1 MPSVDNPPL
10 IHKRAHRP
18 HFYPQAVNCG
28 DHIADSCKSR
38 LCQKA
43 SLLAFWGGR
52 HKPRYRRAN
61 NHFIL
66 LRFKN
71 LIEEGQTIQTVIK
84 PLLATLQGHR
94 QPVPP
99 IWLMRQAGRYLP
111 EYRALR
117 AEKGGFLA
125 LVNDSEAA
133 AEVTVQPIR
142 RFGFDGAILFSDILM
157 VPSALGQDLSFG
169 VGEGPALAPALVDHA
184 LQSLQAAPE
193 RLEPVYATVRRVAAL
208 LPPQTTFLGF
218 AGSPWTV
225 ATYMVAGHGSRDQS
239 ETRRFAY
246 GDPKAFE
253 EIIAAIAD
261 CTIDYLSRQIESGV
275 EAVQLF
281 DSWAGSLSPAQ
292 FERWVIAPNA
302 AIVTALK
309 QRHPGVPVIGFPK
322 GAGEK
327 LAAYARETG
336 VDALGLDETID
347 PYWAAAALPK
357 DLPVQGNLDPL
368 VLIASGAPMEQAAA
382 RILAAFADRPHVFN
396 LGHGILQDTPIAHVE
411 QLLAFVRSAG

>member
-1 MPSVDNPPL
+1 M
-10 IHKRAHRP
+10 K
-18 HFYPQAVNCG
+18 
-28 DHIADSCKSR
+28 
-38 LCQKA
+38 
-43 SLLAFWGGR
+43 
-52 HKPRYRRAN
+52 
-61 NHFIL
+61 
-66 LRFKN
+66 
-71 LIEEGQTIQTVIK
+71 K
-84 PLLATLQGHR
+84 PLLATLQGDR
-94 QPVPP
+94 QPSPP
-99 IWLMRQAGRYLP
+99 VWLMRQAGRYLP

-125 LVNDSEAA
+125 LVNDSAAA
-133 AEVTVQPIR
+133 AEVTIQPIR

-157 VPSALGQDLSFG
+157 VPSALGQSLSFG
-169 VGEGPALAPALVDHA
+169 VGEGPALQPALIDHA
-184 LQSLQAAPE
+184 LQGLQAAPE
-193 RLEPVYATVRRVAAL
+193 RLDPVYETVRQVTAL

-246 GDPKAFE
+246 ADPKAFG
-253 EIIAAIAD
+253 EIITAIAS
-261 CTIDYLSRQIESGV
+261 CTVDYLSKQIEAGV

-281 DSWAGSLSPAQ
+281 DSWSGSLSPAQ

-302 AIVTALK
+302 AIVSALHD
-309 QRHPGVPVIGFPK
+309 RHPGVPVIGFPK

-327 LAAYARETG
+327 LAAYVRETA
-336 VDALGLDETID
+336 VNAVGLDETVD
-347 PYWAAAALPK
+347 PEWAAATLPQ

-368 VLIASGAPMEQAAA
+368 VLIAGGAAMEQAAA

>member
-1 MPSVDNPPL
+1 M
-10 IHKRAHRP
+10 K
-18 HFYPQAVNCG
+18 
-28 DHIADSCKSR
+28 
-38 LCQKA
+38 
-43 SLLAFWGGR
+43 
-52 HKPRYRRAN
+52 
-61 NHFIL
+61 
-66 LRFKN
+66 
-71 LIEEGQTIQTVIK
+71 K
-84 PLLATLQGHR
+84 PLLATLLGER
-94 QPVPP
+94 QPTPP
-99 IWLMRQAGRYLP
+99 VWLMRQAGRYLP

-125 LVNDSEAA
+125 LVNDSPAA
-133 AEVTVQPIR
+133 AEVTIQPIR

-157 VPSALGQDLSFG
+157 VPSALGQDLTFG
-169 VGEGPALAPALVDHA
+169 VGEGPALTPPLLDHA
-184 LQSLQAAPE
+184 LQGLQAAPQ
-193 RLEPVYATVRRVAAL
+193 RLEPVYETVRQVTAAL
-208 LPPQTTFLGF
+208 PAQTTFLGF

-225 ATYMVAGHGSRDQS
+225 ATYMVAGHGSRDQG

-246 GDPKAFE
+246 GDPAAFE
-253 EIIAAIAD
+253 EIIAAIAT
-261 CTIDYLSRQIESGV
+261 CTIDYLSKQIEAGV

-302 AIVTALK
+302 AIVSALHD
-309 QRHPGVPVIGFPK
+309 RHPGVPVIGFPK

-327 LAAYARETG
+327 LPAYVRETG
-336 VDALGLDETID
+336 VDAVGLDETID
-347 PYWAAAALPK
+347 PEWAAASLPK

-368 VLIASGAPMEQAAA
+368 VLIAGGAAMEQAAA